1 MQIYDISWV
10 APWGMLGE
18 MASEVQNA
26 QFVDAA
32 KTLGLMGGPLPDML
46 AALKTGID
54 PFTRRPITDELKSN
68 AEQIYDYLIYMTN
81 LTTPSML
88 HTEYGAVSR
97 AYDAITGKLDEK
109 TGEPKFTGTQAALRL
124 FGINI
129 YPTDLV
135 EQRKKNIRRMDWEI
149 STVKAEWT
157 RRRRGMRKSGASQED
172 IKEAREAYQEK
183 NKEMTQV
190 RRDYVRQ
197 SRVPQSLRAGK
208 KT

>member
-1 MQIYDISWV
+1 
-10 APWGMLGE
+10 
-18 MASEVQNA
+18 
-26 QFVDAA
+26 
-32 KTLGLMGGPLPDML
+32 
-46 AALKTGID
+46 
-54 PFTRRPITDELKSN
+54 
-68 AEQIYDYLIYMTN
+68 MTN

-172 IKEAREAYQEK
+172 IKEAREAYREK
-183 NKEMTQV
+183 NKEMVQV